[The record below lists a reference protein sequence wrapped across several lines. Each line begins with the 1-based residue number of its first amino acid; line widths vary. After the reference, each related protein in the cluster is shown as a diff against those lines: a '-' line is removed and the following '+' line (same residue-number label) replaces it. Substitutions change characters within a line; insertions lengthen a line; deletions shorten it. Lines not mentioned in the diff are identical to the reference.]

1 MKRKLLLFFAS
12 LLLASIL
19 PLATFADTGADE
31 AALRQTMADI
41 AAAFARGDVDAV
53 MAYHH
58 PDVEKA
64 LAYKKHLV
72 GREAVKADLAGTLRA
87 FRLEF
92 VEHDVESLLIHGDSV
107 IEMTRFAVR
116 GTPKAPEGKPFLFRG
131 RAMVVYVR
139 YAASPTGWASIREV
153 VQPAAE

>member
-1 MKRKLLLFFAS
+1 MKRKLLPLFAG

-19 PLATFADTGADE
+19 PLAAFADIASDE

-41 AAAFARGDVDAV
+41 AAAFAHGDVDAV
-53 MAYHH
+53 MACHH

-64 LAYKKHLV
+64 LAYKKHLI
-72 GREAVKADLAGTLRA
+72 GREAVKADLAGTFRA

-92 VEHDVESLLIHGDSV
+92 VEHDVESLVFHGDSA

-116 GTPKAPEGKPFLFRG
+116 GAPKTPEGKPFLFRG

-153 VQPAAE
+153 VQPATE